1 MQRQNSSNKDVMR
14 YAGLGAQI
22 VVSVGAA
29 VVAGY
34 YLDKWLKFSFP
45 LFIIV
50 LPLAMVC
57 SMMYKLIKETSKKK
71 ENDPAK

>member
-1 MQRQNSSNKDVMR
+1 MR